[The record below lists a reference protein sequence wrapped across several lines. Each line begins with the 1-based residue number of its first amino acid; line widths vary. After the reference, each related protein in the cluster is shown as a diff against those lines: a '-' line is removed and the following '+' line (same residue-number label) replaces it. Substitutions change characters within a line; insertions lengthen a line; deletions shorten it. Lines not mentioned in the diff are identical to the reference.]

1 MIKQTVRIGIVAMTM
16 LGAAIAQ
23 GLAATP
29 EEAQAMADKAAALIA
44 AQGDKA
50 FPAISDPN
58 GEFHK
63 GELYVV
69 VIDRQGVVRAHINSK
84 LVGVNMW
91 ESADPDGVKFTQQS
105 WKSTDQS
112 PTAWISYKFTN
123 PETKRIE
130 PKKAWVHRVGDYVV
144 QSGVY
149 VKE

>member
-29 EEAQAMADKAAALIA
+29 EEAQVMADKAAALIA

>member
-1 MIKQTVRIGIVAMTM
+1 M
-16 LGAAIAQ
+16 LKTCVQITAALALVGAAIAPA
-23 GLAATP
+23 LAATP
-29 EEAQAMADKAAALIA
+29 DEAKAMAEKAAAMVA
-44 AQGDKA
+44 SEGEKA
-50 FPAISDPN
+50 FPAFDDPN

-69 VIDRQGVVRAHINSK
+69 VIDKTGTIRAHINSK

-91 ESADPDGVKFTQQS
+91 EATDPDGVKFTQQS
-105 WKSTDQS
+105 WKATEQS

-123 PETKRIE
+123 PETKKIE
-130 PKKAWVHRVGDYVV
+130 PKKAWVHRVGDFVV

>member
-1 MIKQTVRIGIVAMTM
+1 MIKQTVRVFIGAFALI
-16 LGAAIAQ
+16 GAAITPV
-23 GLAATP
+23 LAATP
-29 EEAQAMADKAAALIA
+29 EEAQAMAEKAAALVA

-50 FPAISDPN
+50 FPAIGDPN

-69 VIDRQGVVRAHINSK
+69 VIDRQGVVRAHMNSK

-91 ESADPDGVKFTQQS
+91 ESTDPDGVKFTQQS
-105 WKSTDQS
+105 WKSTEQS